1 MELEWVFTYVVHS
14 VVEHCIGLNSLSE
27 ETITD
32 TSVMLYNVFVR
43 CVWAFLVNKCITV
56 LCRVKCLA
64 LMLLNS
70 LAIQI
75 VCRLTWA
82 IVVFTSRKKDCR
94 QLCKS
99 LACLVEDVFA
109 HLSVVDMLETDSD
122 TLHLHAWSH
131 SLDLAK
137 CSIIL
142 STQNSPRREVVHRCQ
157 SGLGHIN
164 KHNSESSTLR
174 TTSRVLI
181 RKLVLHSLVHHPF
194 SP

>member
-56 LCRVKCLA
+56 LCMVKCLA

-82 IVVFTSRKKDCR
+82 IVVFTSRKKR
-94 QLCKS
+94 L
-99 LACLVEDVFA
+99 
-109 HLSVVDMLETDSD
+109 
-122 TLHLHAWSH
+122 
-131 SLDLAK
+131 
-137 CSIIL
+137 
-142 STQNSPRREVVHRCQ
+142 
-157 SGLGHIN
+157 
-164 KHNSESSTLR
+164 SSTLQKFGMPCR
-174 TTSRVLI
+174 RRVCSFE
-181 RKLVLHSLVHHPF
+181 RGRYAGD
-194 SP
+194 